1 MESSTQMSINN
12 VSLNCHVLV
21 EDEIVT
27 YTTAMEDDNDWDSE
41 IIPGETIETWV
52 KVWST
57 GFCYF
62 DRRVTYWSK

>member
-52 KVWST
+52 KV
-57 GFCYF
+57 
-62 DRRVTYWSK
+62 